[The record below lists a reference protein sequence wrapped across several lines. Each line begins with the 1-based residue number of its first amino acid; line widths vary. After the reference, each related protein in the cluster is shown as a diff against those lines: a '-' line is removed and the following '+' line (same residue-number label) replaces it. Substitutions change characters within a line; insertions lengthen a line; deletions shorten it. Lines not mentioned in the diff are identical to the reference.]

1 MDVNNVQEDEAISTP
16 VEESCTPV
24 SVDVHTTPDFSYS
37 PSPALPLHDEK
48 QEPQVQERAEEF
60 PAYNNDGWQS
70 LEAIRKRAAGVKRRI
85 KKGSRGKG
93 KQKIKK

>member
-16 VEESCTPV
+16 VEESCTPIR
-24 SVDVHTTPDFSYS
+24 VDVHTTPDSSYT
-37 PSPALPLHDEK
+37 PAPALPLH
-48 QEPQVQERAEEF
+48 EPEEF

-85 KKGSRGKG
+85 KKGFRGKG